1 MARKGEN
8 IFRRKDGRWEARYIT
23 RCNLDGSNRYGYVY
37 GRTYQE
43 VKGKRTEILQKI
55 EEKEENCIMSEKG
68 KAEFSKRL
76 DDWLKFEKTAIKL
89 STYSYYI
96 SIINRHIRPLLGD
109 LNLVDID
116 DKIISSFI
124 SIKIDE
130 GLKISTVREI
140 TVILKQ
146 ILNFCNL
153 NIKVKMPKAQKNK
166 IDTLSKVDREKLEKY
181 INKNINEFTIG
192 ILFSLYCGLRIGEVC
207 ALRWTD
213 IDFDTNT
220 LYIQRTITRVR
231 NVSEEDRDK
240 TKLIMNDAKTVNS
253 IREIPLNHAFVK
265 LLKKF
270 KKGKKKEHFILSSSN
285 MYIDPR
291 NYYNQYKKIL
301 KLAGIRDYKYHA
313 LRHTFATN
321 CIELGLDPK
330 SLSEILGH
338 SDIKIT
344 LSLYVHPSLD
354 VKRDFVDKKLDCS
367 VSG

>member
-8 IFRRKDGRWEARYIT
+8 IFHRKDGRWEARYISSY
-23 RCNLDGSNRYGYVY
+23 NLDGSSKYGYVY
-37 GRTYQE
+37 GKTYQE
-43 VKGKRTEILQKI
+43 VKGKRVEILARL
-55 EEKEENCIMSEKG
+55 EKKQNNDMGEF
-68 KAEFSKRL
+68 KAEFSRRL
-76 DDWLKFEKTAIKL
+76 DDWLEFERAAIKL

-96 SIINRHIRPLLGD
+96 SIINKHIRPLLG
-109 LNLVDID
+109 NLCLSDID
-116 DKIISSFI
+116 DKIISNFI
-124 SIKIDE
+124 SIKMEE

-166 IDTLSKVDREKLEKY
+166 IDTLSRIDKEKLEIY
-181 INKNINEFTIG
+181 INHNINEFTIG

-220 LYIQRTITRVR
+220 LYIQRTVTRVC
-231 NVSEEDRDK
+231 NVSDDRDK
-240 TKLIMNDAKTVNS
+240 TKLIINDAKTINS
-253 IREIPLNHAFVK
+253 IREIPLNQNFVRV
-265 LLKKF
+265 LRKF
-270 KKGKKKEHFILSSSN
+270 KKGKSIEHFILSSSN
-285 MYIDPR
+285 KYIDPR
-291 NYYNQYKKIL
+291 NYYNQYKKVL
-301 KLAGIRDYKYHA
+301 KLSGIGDYKYHA

-354 VKRDFVDKKLDCS
+354 VKRDFVNKKLACS
-367 VSG
+367 LSM

>member
-8 IFRRKDGRWEARYIT
+8 IFHRKDGRWEARYISKY
-23 RCNLDGSNRYGYVY
+23 NLDGTSKYGYVY
-37 GRTYQE
+37 GKSYQE
-43 VKGKRTEILQKI
+43 VKSKRIELLKKLESKQKTNTG
-55 EEKEENCIMSEKG
+55 EL
-68 KAEFSKRL
+68 KAEFSQKL
-76 DDWLKFEKTAIKL
+76 DDWLEFEKTAIKL

-96 SIINRHIRPLLGD
+96 SIINKHIRPLLG
-109 LNLVDID
+109 NLCLVNID
-116 DKIISSFI
+116 DKIISNFI
-124 SIKIDE
+124 STKIEE

-166 IDTLSKVDREKLEKY
+166 IDTLSKIDREKLEKY
-181 INKNINEFTIG
+181 INNNINEFTIG

-207 ALRWTD
+207 ALRWAD

-220 LYIQRTITRVR
+220 LYIQRTVTRVC
-231 NVSEEDRDK
+231 NVSNKDKDK
-240 TKLIMNDAKTVNS
+240 TKLIINDAKTINS
-253 IREIPLNHAFVK
+253 IREIPLNRIFVR

-270 KKGKKKEHFILSSSN
+270 KKAKKMEHFILSSSS

-291 NYYNQYKKIL
+291 NYYNHYKKIL
-301 KLAGIRDYKYHA
+301 KLSGIRDYKYHA

-354 VKRDFVDKKLDCS
+354 VKRDFVNKKLDCS

>member
-8 IFRRKDGRWEARYIT
+8 IFHRKDGRWEARYISGYH
-23 RCNLDGSNRYGYVY
+23 LDGSSKYSYVY
-37 GRTYQE
+37 GKTYQE
-43 VKGKRTEILQKI
+43 VKGKRVAMLMRLGESQKNGI
-55 EEKEENCIMSEKG
+55 CDVR
-68 KAEFSKRL
+68 AEFSQKL
-76 DDWLKFEKTAIKL
+76 DEWLEFEKTAIKL
-89 STYSYYI
+89 STYSYYL
-96 SIINRHIRPLLGD
+96 SIINKHIRPLLGGLC
-109 LNLVDID
+109 LNDID
-116 DKIISSFI
+116 DMIISNFI
-124 SIKIDE
+124 SIKMEE

-140 TVILKQ
+140 AVILKQ

-166 IDTLSKVDREKLEKY
+166 IDTLSRIDKERLETY
-181 INKNINEFTIG
+181 INNNINEFTIG

-220 LYIQRTITRVR
+220 LYIQRTVTRVC
-231 NVSEEDRDK
+231 NVDNERDR
-240 TKLIMNDAKTVNS
+240 TKLIINDAKTINS
-253 IREIPLNHAFVK
+253 IREIPLNRSFVK
-265 LLKKF
+265 LLKVF
-270 KKGKKKEHFILSSSN
+270 KKGKNMEHFILSSSN
-285 MYIDPR
+285 KYIDPR

-301 KLAGIRDYKYHA
+301 KLSGIGDYKYHA

-354 VKRDFVDKKLDCS
+354 VKRDFVNKKLACLLS
-367 VSG
+367 I